1 MHPPPPFAITVG
13 RHRGT
18 VHLTVRGELDIATA
32 PLLRA
37 HLTAAREGAPA
48 SIALDLEDVTFLDSC
63 GLAVLL
69 GAVRRAHRD
78 GVSVVIVS
86 ASSAVW
92 RLLRLCGLETLLG
105 SQAPAQTP
113 RRAAG

>member
-1 MHPPPPFAITVG
+1 MLLPPPFAITVG

-32 PLLRA
+32 PLLAA
-37 HLTAAREGAPA
+37 HLTAAREDARS
-48 SIALDLEDVTFLDSC
+48 SIAIDLEDVTFLDSC

-69 GAVRRAHRD
+69 GAVRRANRE
-78 GVSVVIVS
+78 GASVVIVS

-92 RLLRLCGLETLLG
+92 RMLQLCGLETLLG
-105 SQAPAQTP
+105 SHAAAHAPH
-113 RRAAG
+113 RAAG